1 MSLKLRIGM
10 KQFIA
15 KLQQAKIAQLELCP
29 LPTSLVPIHDGK
41 VLVFAPHPDDEVL
54 GCGGTLALLR
64 QKECAIK
71 VIFVTDGA
79 GAGSLNADAPMIR
92 RKEAAE
98 SLSILGINDMEFL
111 DEPDGGFRNSSNFE
125 TKIDTLLNKF
135 NPDWLFLPSVLDYHR
150 DHVAIGHA
158 VLNCWHRWKS
168 PSRAFIYEIW
178 TPLPA
183 TRVVDITSVINLKKH
198 AISCY
203 ALPLSHCN
211 YLSAIIGLASYRG
224 LFLPKQV
231 GENYAEAFVEAEKSG
246 YFGSLQYRMLKLRI
260 YLERLLRN

>member
-1 MSLKLRIGM
+1 M

-64 QKECAIK
+64 QKKCAIK

-98 SLSILGINDMEFL
+98 SLSILGIHDVEFL

-231 GENYAEAFVEAEKSG
+231 SENYAEAFVEAEKSG